1 MPESEKNRACWNCWL
16 DEFCSWAAAGDEDAC
31 EEYLSCPRVEVI
43 AWIPLPEI

>member
-31 EEYLSCPRVEVI
+31 EEYIANEEEV
-43 AWIPLPEI
+43 AGWND